1 MNNAELFSWKPLFLL
16 LVSFIDEKQLCVY
29 RFFLKQIRQKF
40 CGIFLVLV
48 QNTKKTQATTIK
60 IIIENITFKIYI
72 SDNSGTTNDD
82 GTSLCLHCVIF
93 TYKNQGF
100 ALKNSFVFF
109 WRNNIK
115 QKMDKKNTQM
125 ILVGVLKTMF

>member
-1 MNNAELFSWKPLFLL
+1 METFILVVGEFYRREATLCLRILL
-16 LVSFIDEKQLCVY
+16 ETNKTKILWYF
-29 RFFLKQIRQKF
+29 
-40 CGIFLVLV
+40 FLVLV
-48 QNTKKTQATTIK
+48 QNTKTQATTIK